1 MDGYLSYLTALG
13 HSRSSQSPSPS
24 HSASTSATTSTHKRK
39 LPPEDHEPPFPPSF
53 SNTRDD
59 PLTSNDDLE
68 SDSIRGANSDSDD
81 EPEEVVND
89 EEEYGHFMC
98 NFTASRLENC
108 NTGGPVTRNAKIK
121 AKSSVKVESF
131 DAKEASDN
139 VVVASTTQSCT
150 SFIPLLPIILPL
162 LNLSECE
169 VAVWP
174 LHFDLELQPFKG
186 LGNVAGDSPKCRDL
200 VLSNRALTSLGKP
213 QPPFEQVKPALPALE
228 RLVHSD
234 DEEILLVKALGKM
247 VRRRIIVHH
256 SGRWERSEYVDGDEQ
271 LVTMSSDKL
280 CFSSLVREVHKLLR
294 TDPNMIEYELF
305 YLTSTNT
312 GRRIRASLQDDGDL
326 LDLLH
331 EQTTELVVY
340 VISRQLEGSR
350 VGPSMRD
357 DYVLY
362 FSHAETHG
370 PTAEEGGEGEEE
382 AEGEEEG
389 EEEEQEQEEV
399 NDRTR
404 LVESLLT
411 EFSGWLRSSAD
422 RTDRLLCLTGVVP
435 PSTTGVPFRSDGP
448 SSNWVVPLADW
459 DIAGP
464 LSWDEGQAPDLD
476 SLHQGAIFQTKEDL
490 ALAVG
495 IYHMQNRVEYAVYRS
510 NRSRLGYVCKHGG
523 DCPFKCFA
531 VADGHMWRIYKFN
544 GTHTCHLDMGRIAP
558 RQVPARVLRKYFAC
572 RLVDEQVVLKPKE
585 MMAELVREFGIH
597 IDYSFALRT
606 RNIAIQMV
614 YGDFDKSYAQLPA
627 FLHTLQLMN
636 PGTVVD
642 MEITSDGRFKHSFLA
657 LGACVS
663 AFLQYARPV
672 LVIDGTHLKGK
683 NKGVLF
689 VAVTKDGNEQ
699 ILPVAVGL
707 GPIENDECWIWF
719 LAHLHMA
726 LGDIDD
732 LLIVS
737 DQHQS
742 IKNAVEAVFPR
753 ATHGLC
759 YYHLKNKMMK
769 RGKHVTTLFQEA
781 AYAYRRDT
789 FRESM
794 STLEQ
799 WFVERRAAAQSS
811 NHMLT
816 DGIALKLSGNVDK
829 GRCYAV
835 RPTTLATLWKV
846 EVGREV
852 YMVDLQNRTCDCREF
867 ELDLIPCSHAAVVIC
882 CTGAAIYDYVDM
894 CYKAESLVGMYNSVI
909 RGLPHPEQW
918 IMPDA
923 FGARVVLAPDIRRRA
938 GRPST
943 SRARAPFEAS
953 SSARRQFCTRC
964 HRQGHNRRVCTSHL
978 PIGGVDLNSPP
989 EDVPRRRAPKKCSIC
1004 GSTEHTCPTC
1014 PIRLSVD
1021 EH

>member
-1 MDGYLSYLTALG
+1 
-13 HSRSSQSPSPS
+13 
-24 HSASTSATTSTHKRK
+24 
-39 LPPEDHEPPFPPSF
+39 
-53 SNTRDD
+53 
-59 PLTSNDDLE
+59 
-68 SDSIRGANSDSDD
+68 
-81 EPEEVVND
+81 
-89 EEEYGHFMC
+89 
-98 NFTASRLENC
+98 
-108 NTGGPVTRNAKIK
+108 
-121 AKSSVKVESF
+121 
-131 DAKEASDN
+131 
-139 VVVASTTQSCT
+139 
-150 SFIPLLPIILPL
+150 
-162 LNLSECE
+162 
-169 VAVWP
+169 
-174 LHFDLELQPFKG
+174 
-186 LGNVAGDSPKCRDL
+186 
-200 VLSNRALTSLGKP
+200 
-213 QPPFEQVKPALPALE
+213 
-228 RLVHSD
+228 
-234 DEEILLVKALGKM
+234 M
-247 VRRRIIVHH
+247 VRRRIIVRH
-256 SGRWERSEYVDGDEQ
+256 SGRWEISEYVDGDEQ
-271 LVTMSSDKL
+271 LVTI
-280 CFSSLVREVHKLLR
+280 SLVREVHKLLR
-294 TDPNMIEYELF
+294 TDPNRIEYELF

-326 LDLLH
+326 LDLPH
-331 EQTTELVVY
+331 EQTTKMVVY
-340 VISRQLEGSR
+340 MISRQLESSGA
-350 VGPSMRD
+350 GPSMRD
-357 DYVLY
+357 DYVPY
-362 FSHAETHG
+362 FSYAETH
-370 PTAEEGGEGEEE
+370 
-382 AEGEEEG
+382 
-389 EEEEQEQEEV
+389 
-399 NDRTR
+399 
-404 LVESLLT
+404 

-422 RTDRLLCLTGVVP
+422 RTNRLLCLTGVVP

-464 LSWDEGQAPDLD
+464 LSWDEGPAPDSD
-476 SLHQGAIFQTKEDL
+476 TLHQGAIFRTKDDL
-490 ALAVG
+490 AMAVG

-544 GTHTCHLDMGRIAP
+544 GIHTCHLDMGRIAP
-558 RQVPARVLRKYFAC
+558 RQVPARVLRKYFAR
-572 RLVDEQVVLKPKE
+572 RLVDERVVLKPKE
-585 MMAELVREFGIH
+585 MMAELVREFGIY

-657 LGACVS
+657 LGACVNV
-663 AFLQYARPV
+663 FIQYAHPV
-672 LVIDGTHLKGK
+672 LVIDGTHLKGN

-689 VAVTKDGNEQ
+689 VAVTKDGYEHVLQRKSYALPEEDDNEIGQ
-699 ILPVAVGL
+699 NSGLCTYFTLGYAHILL
-707 GPIENDECWIWF
+707 GPN
-719 LAHLHMA
+719 
-726 LGDIDD
+726 
-732 LLIVS
+732 IVS

-759 YYHLKNKMMK
+759 YYHLKNKMTK

-789 FRESM
+789 FQESM

-799 WFVERRAAAQSS
+799 VCPNAYQKLCNIGLVHWARSHCPVRRYGFMTSNAAESLNARLLWARRLLVCSLLEMFRSIVEQWFIEQRTAAHGS
-811 NHMLT
+811 NHVLT
-816 DGIALKLSGNVDK
+816 DGIMLKLSGNVDK

-867 ELDLIPCSHAAVVIC
+867 ELDLIPCSHAAAVIWW
-882 CTGAAIYDYVDM
+882 
-894 CYKAESLVGMYNSVI
+894 YKAESLVGMYNSVI

-923 FGARVVLAPDIRRRA
+923 FGARVVLAPEIRRRA

-964 HRQGHNRRVCTSHL
+964 HGQGHNRRVCTSHL

-989 EDVPRRRAPKKCSIC
+989 EDVPRRRAPKKFSIC
-1004 GSTEHTCPTC
+1004 SSTEHTRPTC
-1014 PIRLSVD
+1014 PIRLSAD

>member
-1 MDGYLSYLTALG
+1 
-13 HSRSSQSPSPS
+13 
-24 HSASTSATTSTHKRK
+24 
-39 LPPEDHEPPFPPSF
+39 
-53 SNTRDD
+53 
-59 PLTSNDDLE
+59 
-68 SDSIRGANSDSDD
+68 
-81 EPEEVVND
+81 
-89 EEEYGHFMC
+89 
-98 NFTASRLENC
+98 
-108 NTGGPVTRNAKIK
+108 
-121 AKSSVKVESF
+121 
-131 DAKEASDN
+131 
-139 VVVASTTQSCT
+139 
-150 SFIPLLPIILPL
+150 
-162 LNLSECE
+162 
-169 VAVWP
+169 
-174 LHFDLELQPFKG
+174 
-186 LGNVAGDSPKCRDL
+186 
-200 VLSNRALTSLGKP
+200 
-213 QPPFEQVKPALPALE
+213 
-228 RLVHSD
+228 
-234 DEEILLVKALGKM
+234 M
-247 VRRRIIVHH
+247 VRRRIIVRH

-294 TDPNMIEYELF
+294 TDPNRIEYELF

-331 EQTTELVVY
+331 EQTTEMVV
-340 VISRQLEGSR
+340 
-350 VGPSMRD
+350 
-357 DYVLY
+357 
-362 FSHAETHG
+362 
-370 PTAEEGGEGEEE
+370 
-382 AEGEEEG
+382 
-389 EEEEQEQEEV
+389 
-399 NDRTR
+399 TR

-411 EFSGWLRSSAD
+411 EFSGWLHSSAD

-448 SSNWVVPLADW
+448 LSNWVVPLADW

-464 LSWDEGQAPDLD
+464 LSWDEGPAPDSD
-476 SLHQGAIFQTKEDL
+476 TLHQGAIFRTKDDL
-490 ALAVG
+490 ALAVS
-495 IYHMQNRVEYAVYRS
+495 IYHMQNRVEYAMYRS
-510 NRSRLGYVCKHGG
+510 NRSRLDYVCKHGG

-531 VADGHMWRIYKFN
+531 V
-544 GTHTCHLDMGRIAP
+544 
-558 RQVPARVLRKYFAC
+558 PARVLGKYFAR
-572 RLVDEQVVLKPKE
+572 RLVDERVVLKPKE

-597 IDYSFALRT
+597 IDYSFALRM

-636 PGTVVD
+636 LGTVVD
-642 MEITSDGRFKHSFLA
+642 MEITSNGRFKHSFLA
-657 LGACVS
+657 LGACVN
-663 AFLQYARPV
+663 AFIQYARPV
-672 LVIDGTHLKGK
+672 LVIDGTHLKGQ

-707 GPIENDECWIWF
+707 GPIENDESWIWF
-719 LAHLHMA
+719 LAYLHMA

-732 LLIVS
+732 LLIIS

-753 ATHGLC
+753 ATHELC
-759 YYHLKNKMMK
+759 YYHLKNKITK

-781 AYAYRRDT
+781 AYAYWRDT
-789 FRESM
+789 FQEMHWARSHCPVRRYGFMTSNAAESLNARLLWVRRLPICSLLEM
-794 STLEQ
+794 FRSIVEQ
-799 WFVERRAAAQSS
+799 WFVERRTAAQGS
-811 NHMLT
+811 NHVLT

-852 YMVDLQNRTCDCREF
+852 YMVDLQNRTCDYHEF
-867 ELDLIPCSHAAVVIC
+867 ELDLIPCSHAAAVIC
-882 CTGAAIYDYVDM
+882 CTGAAIYDYVDR
-894 CYKAESLVGMYNSVI
+894 CYKVESLVGMYNSVI

-923 FGARVVLAPDIRRRA
+923 FGARVVLAPEIRRRTR
-938 GRPST
+938 RPST

-964 HRQGHNRRVCTSHL
+964 HGQGHNRRVCTSHL

-1004 GSTEHTCPTC
+1004 GSTEHTRPTC
-1014 PIRLSVD
+1014 PIRLSAD

>member
-1 MDGYLSYLTALG
+1 
-13 HSRSSQSPSPS
+13 
-24 HSASTSATTSTHKRK
+24 
-39 LPPEDHEPPFPPSF
+39 
-53 SNTRDD
+53 
-59 PLTSNDDLE
+59 
-68 SDSIRGANSDSDD
+68 
-81 EPEEVVND
+81 
-89 EEEYGHFMC
+89 
-98 NFTASRLENC
+98 
-108 NTGGPVTRNAKIK
+108 
-121 AKSSVKVESF
+121 
-131 DAKEASDN
+131 
-139 VVVASTTQSCT
+139 
-150 SFIPLLPIILPL
+150 
-162 LNLSECE
+162 
-169 VAVWP
+169 
-174 LHFDLELQPFKG
+174 
-186 LGNVAGDSPKCRDL
+186 
-200 VLSNRALTSLGKP
+200 
-213 QPPFEQVKPALPALE
+213 
-228 RLVHSD
+228 
-234 DEEILLVKALGKM
+234 
-247 VRRRIIVHH
+247 
-256 SGRWERSEYVDGDEQ
+256 
-271 LVTMSSDKL
+271 
-280 CFSSLVREVHKLLR
+280 
-294 TDPNMIEYELF
+294 
-305 YLTSTNT
+305 
-312 GRRIRASLQDDGDL
+312 
-326 LDLLH
+326 
-331 EQTTELVVY
+331 
-340 VISRQLEGSR
+340 
-350 VGPSMRD
+350 
-357 DYVLY
+357 
-362 FSHAETHG
+362 
-370 PTAEEGGEGEEE
+370 
-382 AEGEEEG
+382 
-389 EEEEQEQEEV
+389 
-399 NDRTR
+399 
-404 LVESLLT
+404 
-411 EFSGWLRSSAD
+411 
-422 RTDRLLCLTGVVP
+422 
-435 PSTTGVPFRSDGP
+435 
-448 SSNWVVPLADW
+448 
-459 DIAGP
+459 
-464 LSWDEGQAPDLD
+464 
-476 SLHQGAIFQTKEDL
+476 
-490 ALAVG
+490 
-495 IYHMQNRVEYAVYRS
+495 
-510 NRSRLGYVCKHGG
+510 
-523 DCPFKCFA
+523 
-531 VADGHMWRIYKFN
+531 
-544 GTHTCHLDMGRIAP
+544 MGRIAP
-558 RQVPARVLRKYFAC
+558 RQVPARVLGKYFAR
-572 RLVDEQVVLKPKE
+572 RLVDERVVLKPKE

-657 LGACVS
+657 LGACVN
-663 AFLQYARPV
+663 AFIQYARPV
-672 LVIDGTHLKGK
+672 LMIHGTHLKGK

-707 GPIENDECWIWF
+707 GPIENDESWIWF

-759 YYHLKNKMMK
+759 YYHLKNKMTK

-789 FRESM
+789 FQESM

-799 WFVERRAAAQSS
+799 VCPNAYQKLCNIGPVHWARSHCPVRHYGFMTSNAVESLNARLLWARRLPVCSLLEMFRSIVEKWFVERRAAAQSS
-811 NHMLT
+811 NHVLT

-867 ELDLIPCSHAAVVIC
+867 ELDLIPCSHAAAVIC
-882 CTGAAIYDYVDM
+882 CTGAAIYDYVDR

-923 FGARVVLAPDIRRRA
+923 FGERVVFLAPEIRRRA

-953 SSARRQFCTRC
+953 SSARRHFCTRC
-964 HRQGHNRRVCTSHL
+964 HGQGHNRRVCTSHL

-1004 GSTEHTCPTC
+1004 GSTEHTRPTC
-1014 PIRLSVD
+1014 PIRLSVN

>member
-1 MDGYLSYLTALG
+1 
-13 HSRSSQSPSPS
+13 
-24 HSASTSATTSTHKRK
+24 
-39 LPPEDHEPPFPPSF
+39 
-53 SNTRDD
+53 
-59 PLTSNDDLE
+59 
-68 SDSIRGANSDSDD
+68 
-81 EPEEVVND
+81 
-89 EEEYGHFMC
+89 
-98 NFTASRLENC
+98 
-108 NTGGPVTRNAKIK
+108 
-121 AKSSVKVESF
+121 
-131 DAKEASDN
+131 
-139 VVVASTTQSCT
+139 
-150 SFIPLLPIILPL
+150 
-162 LNLSECE
+162 
-169 VAVWP
+169 
-174 LHFDLELQPFKG
+174 
-186 LGNVAGDSPKCRDL
+186 
-200 VLSNRALTSLGKP
+200 
-213 QPPFEQVKPALPALE
+213 
-228 RLVHSD
+228 
-234 DEEILLVKALGKM
+234 M
-247 VRRRIIVHH
+247 VRRRIIVRH

-280 CFSSLVREVHKLLR
+280 CFSSLVRDVHKLLR
-294 TDPNMIEYELF
+294 TNQNRIEYELF
-305 YLTSTNT
+305 YLISTNT

-331 EQTTELVVY
+331 EQTTEMVVY
-340 VISRQLEGSR
+340 VISRQLKGSGA
-350 VGPSMRD
+350 GPSMRD
-357 DYVLY
+357 DYVPY

-370 PTAEEGGEGEEE
+370 PTAEEEGEGEEE

-389 EEEEQEQEEV
+389 EEEQQEQEEV

-422 RTDRLLCLTGVVP
+422 RTDRLMCLTGVIP

-464 LSWDEGQAPDLD
+464 LSWDEGPAPDSD
-476 SLHQGAIFQTKEDL
+476 TLHQGAIFRTKDDL

-510 NRSRLGYVCKHGG
+510 NRSRLGYVYKNGG

-558 RQVPARVLRKYFAC
+558 RQVPARVLGKYFA
-572 RLVDEQVVLKPKE
+572 RKLVDERVVLKPKE

-597 IDYSFALRT
+597 IDYSFTLRT

-657 LGACVS
+657 LGACVN
-663 AFLQYARPV
+663 AFIQYARLV

-689 VAVTKDGNEQ
+689 VVVMKDGNEQ

-707 GPIENDECWIWF
+707 GPIENDESWIWF
-719 LAHLHMA
+719 LAHLHMT

-742 IKNAVEAVFPR
+742 IKNAVEAVFQR

-759 YYHLKNKMMK
+759 YYHLKNKMTK
-769 RGKHVTTLFQEA
+769 RGKHMTTLFQEV

-789 FRESM
+789 FQESM
-794 STLEQ
+794 STLEQVCPNAYQTLCNIGPVHWARSHCPVRRYGFMTSNAAESLNARLLWARRLPVCSLLEMFRSIVEQ
-799 WFVERRAAAQSS
+799 WFVERRAAAQGS
-811 NHMLT
+811 NHVLT
-816 DGIALKLSGNVDK
+816 DGITQKLSGNVDN
-829 GRCYAV
+829 GRCYA
-835 RPTTLATLWKV
+835 
-846 EVGREV
+846 
-852 YMVDLQNRTCDCREF
+852 NRTCDCREF
-867 ELDLIPCSHAAVVIC
+867 ELDLIPCSHAAAVIC
-882 CTGAAIYDYVDM
+882 CTGAAIYDYVDR

-918 IMPDA
+918 IMPDT
-923 FGARVVLAPDIRRRA
+923 FGARVVLAPEIRRRA

-943 SRARAPFEAS
+943 SRARAPFEVS

-964 HRQGHNRRVCTSHL
+964 HGQGHNRRICTSHL

-989 EDVPRRRAPKKCSIC
+989 EDVLRRRAPKKCSIC
-1004 GSTEHTCPTC
+1004 GSTEHTRPTC
-1014 PIRLSVD
+1014 PI
-1021 EH
+1021 